1 MPPHSSG
8 MLPHM
13 EITLDTLKRLTRLA
27 GFEWEDAE
35 LEALR
40 PLAERSLDLLARL
53 DAVDLGE
60 TEPATQYRVL

>member
-1 MPPHSSG
+1 

-13 EITLDTLKRLTRLA
+13 EITLDTLKRVTRLA

-40 PLAERSLDLLARL
+40 PLFARTLDMLGRL
-53 DAVDLGE
+53 DAVDLAVS
-60 TEPATQYRVL
+60 EPSTQYRVL